1 VVEDMVDRQVSND
14 HIDVR
19 NDVDDLKFML
29 IDRCRFVRDVLDLWS
44 VILQD
49 CELVVAGM

>member
-1 VVEDMVDRQVSND
+1 MVEDMVDRQVSND

-19 NDVDDLKFML
+19 NDVDDVRFML
-29 IDRCRFVRDVLDLWS
+29 IDRCRFVRDVLDHWF
-44 VILQD
+44 VILQS